1 MLGVKSDIKDDD
13 GDGAE
18 WEDEEQADIIDTEI
32 ERHVFLQ
39 VLHK

>member
-1 MLGVKSDIKDDD
+1 MLGVKSDIKDD
-13 GDGAE
+13 E

-39 VLHK
+39 VLDK

>member
-13 GDGAE
+13 DATE

-39 VLHK
+39 VLDK